1 MKPIHVK
8 SILIAGGFI
17 LVLCV
22 VYLNSK
28 STNLQQYRQEI
39 QLLRDIRLTN
49 ALVNQEL
56 LTIRFQMLTNFD
68 LLTTHINKLKDKH
81 HQLVS
86 LNDFSH
92 DIIKNEQFTNLA
104 EHLTRKF
111 EMTNEFKTANA
122 LLKNSLMVFPNLN
135 TDLQIKL
142 SNFENTDSVAHHVDS
157 LLRDIYLYSLTNDD
171 QLENQMLSKVQKLE
185 SLQFEVATEITP
197 YINVIHRHAKTVI
210 GNRHDANRII
220 NELLSLPIEHLTY
233 NIQKAYMA
241 YNQDLV
247 EQSNIYRIVLFILSI
262 ILMSITA
269 YIFYKLKRKTHELEQ
284 EKNRALVTLHSIG
297 DGIITTDAMGTVEY
311 LNPIAEQLTGWYNLE
326 SQGKHLSDIF
336 HVYDE
341 RTRTG
346 IKTLVERCISENKNI
361 SSATQS
367 VLINRDGTKTAIEDT
382 VAPIRGI
389 NNEIIG
395 ATIVFRDVSR
405 TRELSR
411 KLSYQASHDAL
422 TDVINRRAFEIQLTK
437 VIQQTRKD
445 NEKHALLYLDLDQF
459 KVVNDTCGHDA
470 GDQLLIQI
478 TSLLQSKLGINN
490 TLARLGGDEFGIL
503 LRNCTLNKARDFAE
517 IVLAALKQFR
527 FEWQS
532 IHFQLG
538 VSIGIAMI
546 DKKCKNIV
554 TAMSAADMACYV
566 AKDTGR
572 NRVHVYSQG
581 NKELVRRKDEMQ
593 WMSKLTAALKE
604 NRFLLYKQPIVPL
617 GRKANSNNEEKRY
630 ELLLRLKNADGEIVL
645 PNEFIPAAER
655 YNFMP
660 TLDKW
665 VIGNA
670 FSYLANS
677 KSDNTS
683 YSINLSGTSLNTHT
697 LLKYIKQELG
707 KHGISPENI
716 CFEITETAAIK
727 NLSKVAKLV
736 RELKKLGFKF
746 ALDDFGKGVSSFMY
760 LSSLPVDYLKIDGE
774 FVKNLPNNT
783 VNHAIIWSIN
793 NIGRILG
800 IQIIAEYVEN
810 EHLHESLNDIGIDY
824 AQGFKFGEPE
834 PLYQPVIEYDEESNV
849 TPLTIA

>member
-81 HQLVS
+81 YQLVS

-104 EHLTRKF
+104 DHLTRKF

-210 GNRHDANRII
+210 GNRHDANETI

-241 YNQDLV
+241 YNQDLI

-593 WMSKLTAALKE
+593 WMSKLTTALKE
-604 NRFLLYKQPIVPL
+604 KRFLLYKQPIVPL
-617 GRKANSNNEEKRY
+617 GRKGNSGNEEKRY

-697 LLKYIKQELG
+697 LLNYIKQELR
-707 KHGISPENI
+707 KHDISPENI

-810 EHLHESLNDIGIDY
+810 EHLHEALNDIGIDY

-834 PLYQPVIEYDEESNV
+834 PLYQPVIEYDDESNV

>member
-1 MKPIHVK
+1 VKPIHIK
-8 SILIAGGFI
+8 SILVAAGFV
-17 LVLCV
+17 LVFCV
-22 VYLNSK
+22 VFLNSK

-68 LLTTHINKLKDKH
+68 LLTAHINRLKDKYR
-81 HQLVS
+81 QLTE
-86 LNDFSH
+86 LNQTDSN
-92 DIIKNEQFTNLA
+92 IIRTEEINTLIDHLA
-104 EHLTRKF
+104 RKF
-111 EMTNEFKTANA
+111 KMSNEFKTANA

-142 SNFENTDSVAHHVDS
+142 SNFDNTDSVAHHIDS
-157 LLRDIYLYSLTNDD
+157 LLRDIYLYSLTNDN
-171 QLENQMLSKVQKLE
+171 QLENQMLSKVEKLE
-185 SLQFEVATEITP
+185 SLQFEVAPEITP
-197 YINVIHRHAKTVI
+197 YLNVIHRHARTVI
-210 GNRHDANRII
+210 ENRHEANRII

-233 NIQKAYMA
+233 KIQKAYMA
-241 YNQDLV
+241 YNENLA
-247 EQSNIYRIVLFILSI
+247 EQSNTYRKILFVLSI
-262 ILMSITA
+262 ILMSLTA
-269 YIFYKLKRKTHELEQ
+269 YILFKLKRKTFELEH

-311 LNPIAEQLTGWYNLE
+311 LNPVAEQLTGWNNIE
-326 SQGKHLSDIF
+326 AQGKHLSDIF

-361 SSATQS
+361 SSASQS
-367 VLINRDGTKTAIEDT
+367 VLINRNGNKTAIEDT
-382 VAPIRGI
+382 VAPIRGV

-422 TDVINRRAFEIQLTK
+422 TNVINRRAFEMQLTK
-437 VIQQTRKD
+437 AIKQAKKN

-478 TSLLQSKLGINN
+478 TSLLQSKLGVNN

-503 LRNCTLNKARDFAE
+503 LRNCNLNKARDFAE
-517 IVLAALKQFR
+517 TLLTAMKQFR

-546 DKKCKNIV
+546 DNKCENLIS
-554 TAMSAADMACYV
+554 AMSAADMACYV

-572 NRVHVYSQG
+572 NRVHIYSHG

-593 WMSKLTAALKE
+593 WMSKLTTALKE
-604 NRFLLYKQPIVPL
+604 NKFLLYKQPIVPL
-617 GRKANSNNEEKRY
+617 GQNGSSDKTELRY
-630 ELLLRLKNADGEIVL
+630 ELLLRLKNKSGKIIP

-660 TLDKW
+660 TLDRW
-665 VIGNA
+665 VIGSA
-670 FSYLANS
+670 FSYLAKTKEENV
-677 KSDNTS
+677 S
-683 YSINLSGTSLNTHT
+683 YSINLSGTSLNSHT
-697 LLKYIKQELG
+697 LLRYIKHELST
-707 KHGISPENI
+707 HDISPEKI

-727 NLSKVAKLV
+727 NLPKVAKLV

-774 FVKNLPNNT
+774 FVRNLLNNT

-810 EHLHESLNDIGIDY
+810 EHLHEALLDIGIDY

-834 PLYQPVIEYDEESNV
+834 PLFIPVAKYKEPSNV

>member
-1 MKPIHVK
+1 MRPIHVK
-8 SILIAGGFI
+8 SILVASGFV
-17 LVLCV
+17 LVFCV
-22 VYLNSK
+22 VFLNSK

-68 LLTTHINKLKDKH
+68 LLTSHINKLKDKYY
-81 HQLVS
+81 QLIEVNNS
-86 LNDFSH
+86 VNNV
-92 DIIKNEQFTNLA
+92 IKTEEITNLV
-104 EHLTRKF
+104 EHLNRKF
-111 EMTNEFKTANA
+111 EITNEFKTANA

-142 SNFENTDSVAHHVDS
+142 SNFDNTDSVAHHIDS
-157 LLRDIYLYSLTNDD
+157 LLRDIYLYSLTNDN
-171 QLENQMLSKVQKLE
+171 QLENQMLSKVEKLD
-185 SLQFEVATEITP
+185 SLQYEVAPEITP
-197 YINVIHRHAKTVI
+197 YLNVIHRHAKTVI
-210 GNRHDANRII
+210 DNRTEANRII
-220 NELLSLPIEHLTY
+220 NELLGLPIEHLTY

-241 YNQDLV
+241 HNENLV
-247 EQSNIYRIVLFILSI
+247 EQSNIYRTILFILSI
-262 ILMSITA
+262 ILMSLTA
-269 YIFYKLKRKTHELEQ
+269 YILFKLKRKTHELEH

-311 LNPIAEQLTGWYNLE
+311 LNPIAEQLTGWNNLE
-326 SQGKHLSDIF
+326 AQGKHLSDIF

-367 VLINRDGTKTAIEDT
+367 VLINRNGNKTAIEDT
-382 VAPIRGI
+382 VAPIRGV

-422 TDVINRRAFEIQLTK
+422 TNVINRRAFEIQLTK
-437 VIQQTRKD
+437 AIKEVKRN

-478 TSLLQSKLGINN
+478 TELLQSKLGINN

-503 LRNCTLNKARDFAE
+503 LRNCNLNKAKDFAE
-517 IVLAALKQFR
+517 ILLTALKQFR

-546 DKKCKNIV
+546 DSKCDNLAS
-554 TAMSAADMACYV
+554 AMSAADMACYV

-572 NRVHVYSQG
+572 NRVHVYSHG
-581 NKELVRRKDEMQ
+581 NKELVTRKDEMQ
-593 WMSKLTAALKE
+593 WMSKLTTALKE
-604 NRFLLYKQPIVPL
+604 NKFVLYKQPIVPL
-617 GRKANSNNEEKRY
+617 CRDGDPEKAELRY
-630 ELLLRLKNADGEIVL
+630 ELLLRLKTNEGKIIQ

-660 TLDKW
+660 TLDRW
-665 VIGNA
+665 VIGSA
-670 FSYLANS
+670 FSYLATSN
-677 KSDNTS
+677 SDNAS
-683 YSINLSGTSLNTHT
+683 YSINLSGTSLNTPT
-697 LLKYIKQELG
+697 LLKYIKQEFR
-707 KHGISPENI
+707 KYEISPEKI

-727 NLSKVAKLV
+727 NLPKVAKLV
-736 RELKKLGFKF
+736 RELKKMGFKF

-774 FVKNLPNNT
+774 FVKNLLNNT

-810 EHLHESLNDIGIDY
+810 EHLHEALIDIGIDY
-824 AQGFKFGEPE
+824 AQGYKFGQPE
-834 PLYQPVIEYDEESNV
+834 PLHIPQPEQRKKSNV

>member
-1 MKPIHVK
+1 VKPIHVK
-8 SILIAGGFI
+8 SILIACGFV
-17 LVLCV
+17 LVFSV
-22 VYLNSK
+22 VFLNSK

-68 LLTTHINKLKDKH
+68 LLTAHINKLKDKYQ
-81 HQLVS
+81 QLVA
-86 LNDFSH
+86 LNNSAYN
-92 DIIKNEQFTNLA
+92 IIKTQEITNLV
-104 EHLTRKF
+104 EQLTRKF
-111 EMTNEFKTANA
+111 SITNEFKTANA

-142 SNFENTDSVAHHVDS
+142 SNFENTDSVAHHIDS
-157 LLRDIYLYSLTNDD
+157 LLRDIYLYSLTNDN
-171 QLENQMLSKVQKLE
+171 QLESQMLSKVEKLE
-185 SLQFEVATEITP
+185 SLQFEVAPEITP
-197 YINVIHRHAKTVI
+197 YLNVIHRHAKTVI
-210 GNRHDANRII
+210 DNRHEANRII
-220 NELLSLPIEHLTY
+220 NELLGLPIEHLTY

-241 YNQDLV
+241 HNENLV
-247 EQSNIYRIVLFILSI
+247 EQSNIYRKILFAISI
-262 ILMSITA
+262 ILMSLTA
-269 YIFYKLKRKTHELEQ
+269 YILFKLKRKTHELEH

-297 DGIITTDAMGTVEY
+297 DGIITTDSMGTVEY
-311 LNPIAEQLTGWYNLE
+311 LNPVAEQLTGWNNFE
-326 SQGKHLSDIF
+326 AQGKHLSDIF

-361 SSATQS
+361 SSASQS
-367 VLINRDGTKTAIEDT
+367 VLINRDGSKRAIEDT

-422 TDVINRRAFEIQLTK
+422 TNVINRRAFEIQLAKAITQAK
-437 VIQQTRKD
+437 K
-445 NEKHALLYLDLDQF
+445 NSEKHALLYLDLDQF

-503 LRNCTLNKARDFAE
+503 LRNCNLNKARDFAE
-517 IVLAALKQFR
+517 TVLTAMKQFR

-546 DKKCKNIV
+546 DEKCESLV
-554 TAMSAADMACYV
+554 SAMSAADMACYV

-572 NRVHVYSQG
+572 NRVHIYSHG

-593 WMSKLTAALKE
+593 WVSKLSTALKE
-604 NRFLLYKQPIVPL
+604 NKFVLFKQPIVPL
-617 GRKANSNNEEKRY
+617 CRNANQENIELRY
-630 ELLLRLKNADGEIVL
+630 ELLLRLKGKNGTIVL

-660 TLDKW
+660 TLDRW
-665 VIGNA
+665 VIGCA
-670 FSYLANS
+670 FSHLARS
-677 KSDNTS
+677 KDDNAS
-683 YSINLSGTSLNTHT
+683 YSINLSGTSLNSNT
-697 LLKYIKQELG
+697 LLKYIKQEFR
-707 KHGISPENI
+707 KYDISPEKI

-727 NLSKVAKLV
+727 NLPKVAKLV
-736 RELKKLGFKF
+736 RELKKMGFKF

-774 FVKNLPNNT
+774 FVRNLLNNT

-800 IQIIAEYVEN
+800 IEIIAEYVEN
-810 EHLHESLNDIGIDY
+810 ENLHDALIDIGIDY

-834 PLYQPVIEYDEESNV
+834 PLLAPALEYNDTSNV